1 MNCDLCGGSF
11 EAMGFRSE
19 ADPKDATFERI
30 VDYKKCNL
38 CGSGMVI
45 YHPYMP
51 MYKIGKESLPLFPNY

>member
-38 CGSGMVI
+38 CGSGMVV

-51 MYKIGKESLPLFPNY
+51 KYRILIGHHH

>member
-1 MNCDLCGGSF
+1 MKMDCELCGGSF
-11 EAMGFRSE
+11 EGMGFRSE
-19 ADPKDATFERI
+19 IDPNDATFERI

-51 MYKIGKESLPLFPNY
+51 VREE